1 MYFNIRD
8 HKERRLNDKNI
19 YPASKIYQVLCSCK
33 ENYIAESKGT
43 IATWQGKQKNSIP
56 WFWACKTFKEKHRR
70 KLQLYILDNWF

>member
-1 MYFNIRD
+1 MYFNIQD

-43 IATWQGKQKNSIP
+43 IAT
-56 WFWACKTFKEKHRR
+56 
-70 KLQLYILDNWF
+70 